1 MGKDFIMLTR
11 SFNNYICVNM
21 SLSNYDFIYLNRHI
35 QIHVFTAFKSL
46 HLILCEMKIEALNFI
61 KNN

>member
-11 SFNNYICVNM
+11 SFNGYTCVNIR
-21 SLSNYDFIYLNRHI
+21 LTNHDFIYLNMHI
-35 QIHVFTAFKSL
+35 YIHILTAFKSL
-46 HLILCEMKIEALNFI
+46 HSILCEMKIEALNFI